1 MPYSKE
7 QKEQWIIEW
16 EQSRQSP
23 ERFCQGKPFHKSTF
37 YNWRKKVIDA
47 KGEIKKRRQFTPL
60 EVLATHIPQV
70 SIHYPNGIRVDMH
83 MEMSVDQIRA
93 LVGC

>member
-1 MPYSKE
+1 MRYNK
-7 QKEQWIIEW
+7 KEQWIIEW

-47 KGEIKKRRQFTPL
+47 KGEIKKRRQFILL
-60 EVLATHIPQV
+60 EVLVGATLV
-70 SIHYPNGIRVDMH
+70 N
-83 MEMSVDQIRA
+83 RA
-93 LVGC
+93 ERMGL